1 VLIQDPTS
9 FIVRQEC
16 DQLTH
21 RNGFRLPQEE
31 ADGWR
36 RYESTTAQGSV
47 WLAAA
52 GSDGPWFLA
61 LDHPG
66 VIAELKLPPDEM
78 PGLGL
83 SRYQFADLGMLY
95 EVMPRLYELA
105 VSLPDAPLQEF
116 QDQIQNLP
124 RTTEA
129 ERLVVQRVGQ
139 NIFRDRLMNYWRG
152 ICPLTG
158 ISDPDL
164 LRASHIIPWK
174 ECDTDRERLNT
185 HNGLLLSALWD
196 AAFDKGLVTFQD
208 DGLPL
213 FSPALSTAARAE
225 LRWNTPISLTDSHRQ
240 RLAWHREHLFQVAA
254 PVAELHVE
262 EPD

>member
-78 PGLGL
+78 PGPGL

-95 EVMPRLYELA
+95 EVMPLSWRS
-105 VSLPDAPLQEF
+105 VFPM
-116 QDQIQNLP
+116 P
-124 RTTEA
+124 RCRSFSTGYRTCPGRRKPSGWWFNESG
-129 ERLVVQRVGQ
+129 RT
-139 NIFRDRLMNYWRG
+139 FSG
-152 ICPLTG
+152 I
-158 ISDPDL
+158 
-164 LRASHIIPWK
+164 A
-174 ECDTDRERLNT
+174 
-185 HNGLLLSALWD
+185 
-196 AAFDKGLVTFQD
+196 
-208 DGLPL
+208 
-213 FSPALSTAARAE
+213 
-225 LRWNTPISLTDSHRQ
+225 
-240 RLAWHREHLFQVAA
+240 
-254 PVAELHVE
+254 
-262 EPD
+262 